1 MTVTFKRS
9 AIVAAAALALLGGS
23 LPAVAQAPLT
33 TIHVAG
39 VPTDDLTPVFYGV
52 KAGLYQKAGLDVQI
66 VPTSSGTAATTAVIA
81 GTYEIG
87 KASLVSVML
96 AHLRG
101 LPIALVAGGAV
112 WDPKVPFALLLAAKD
127 TTFKVGPE
135 MNGKTIGVPA
145 LNDLN
150 TLVTSAWVDKL
161 GGDSKT
167 LKFVEIP
174 NSVATA
180 ALVSHRIDACVEQDP
195 QTEDAIAS
203 GNVRVLE
210 PAYSSISNHFMF
222 GAYFTNT
229 DWSSKHADAV
239 KAFSRVTYQ
248 AAAYTNTHHAETA
261 TMMSEI
267 TKIPLAV
274 FTKMARVESATSGDA
289 ELIQPLID
297 AAAKYKQIPRA
308 FPAAELYLGG

>member
-1 MTVTFKRS
+1 MPLKRRFVS
-9 AIVAAAALALLGGS
+9 FAAAVIAACALGG
-23 LPAVAQAPLT
+23 AAGAQSTPL

-66 VPTSSGTAATTAVIA
+66 VPTSSGTAATTAVVA

-87 KASLVSVML
+87 KASLISVMV

-112 WDPKVPFALLLAAKD
+112 WDPKVPFAQLLAAKD
-127 TTFKVGPE
+127 TTFKIGPE

-150 TLVTSAWVDKL
+150 TLVTSAWVDKM

-174 NSVATA
+174 NSAATA
-180 ALVSHRIDACVEQDP
+180 ALVNHRIDACVEQDP
-195 QTEDAIAS
+195 QTAESLAS
-203 GNVRVLE
+203 GQVRSLA

-229 DWSSKHADAV
+229 DWAKTHLDAA
-239 KAFSRVTYQ
+239 KTFGRVTYQ

-261 TMMSEI
+261 AMMSEI

-274 FTKMARVESATSGDA
+274 FSKMDRVQSATSADP
-289 ELIQPLID
+289 ELMQPLID
-297 AAAKYKQIPRA
+297 AAAKYHQIPRA
-308 FPAAELYLGG
+308 FPAAELYLNG